1 MIGGERGQALV
12 EVLWLAPVAASI
24 VAGVIAAGAWLSGS
38 STAGHAAHAAGVGL
52 LEGNDPVAA
61 AKRAAA
67 GWQTVSVLEHGPSA
81 IRVQVEPSG
90 VPGLLREA
98 LRSEAELRLGTSAR

>member
-38 STAGHAAHAAGVGL
+38 STAAHAAHAAAVGL
-52 LEGNDPVAA
+52 LEGNDPVEA
-61 AKRAAA
+61 AKRTAA
-67 GWQTVSVLEHGPSA
+67 GWQTVSVPEHGPSE

-90 VPGLLREA
+90 IPGFLRGT
-98 LRSEAELRLGTSAR
+98 LRSEAKLSLGTSAR